1 MKLTAKHFRCGFY
14 RHDYLSSNLT
24 LLALNTNLY
33 YKTNNTGP
41 DICGQLAWLRTEL
54 EKSVRAQTQVIITAH
69 VPPGFFERDP
79 FGPFFE
85 TSFGDHHY
93 NEDFVDLVREFSGTI
108 LAQIY
113 GHIHTNTFR
122 LFCESIDCKTGTLI
136 ISTKLQ

>member
-14 RHDYLSSNLT
+14 RYNDRDSNLT
-24 LLALNTNLY
+24 ILALNTNLY

-54 EKSVRAQTQVIITAH
+54 EKSARAHTRVIITAH
-69 VPPGFFERDP
+69 IPPGFFEREP

-85 TSFGDHHY
+85 TGFGDHHY
-93 NEDFVDLVREFSGTI
+93 NEDYVDLVQEFSDTI
-108 LAQIY
+108 SAQIY

-122 LFCESIDCKTGTLI
+122 LFCKSEDCKTGKVK
-136 ISTKLQ
+136 SSSKND